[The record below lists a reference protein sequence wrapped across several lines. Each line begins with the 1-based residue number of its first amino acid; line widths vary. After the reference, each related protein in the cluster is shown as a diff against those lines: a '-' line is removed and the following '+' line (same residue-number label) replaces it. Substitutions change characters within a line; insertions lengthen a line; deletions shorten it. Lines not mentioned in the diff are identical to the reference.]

1 VEECI
6 IFILQIIIS
15 GLIIFFC
22 WKKYTKE
29 ENNIYKLL
37 YFTVGISWLILVI
50 IYDLDRYNIPTR
62 LGWVENTNSQNWLMI
77 LGTYIPSIISAIV
90 GAIFLIAVTVKQIEY
105 NRKDNEQR
113 DLENLRIQNMP
124 ILKYSFNSE
133 NRDANELENLIMT
146 NIEDGIPYNF
156 NIYLKNVGLNT
167 IKNIKI
173 DFKSDLINHSI
184 ERILGKE
191 TLEVME
197 KGEEKEINKFF
208 SLKQSDVP
216 YKVIVIVYYED
227 VLSNWYKQEIQIEY
241 IATSIFEPG
250 GYIGNIKYEVKE
262 AKIWEKK

>member
-1 VEECI
+1 MQILMFIIATTILILLVKLNYKKCKTGVEKVVLVLYGI
-6 IFILQIIIS
+6 TYLTPILIYYLDLWNIPS
-15 GLIIFFC
+15 LLNL
-22 WKKYTKE
+22 T
-29 ENNIYKLL
+29 NNI
-37 YFTVGISWLILVI
+37 
-50 IYDLDRYNIPTR
+50 
-62 LGWVENTNSQNWLMI
+62 NTQNWLSFLSSYTSSIVSTI
-77 LGTYIPSIISAIV
+77 LGVTASIYIAI
-90 GAIFLIAVTVKQIEY
+90 TQI
-105 NRKDNEQR
+105 RKNNEDNEKR

-133 NRDANELENLIMT
+133 NRGVNELENLIIT
-146 NIEDGIPYNF
+146 NIDDGIPYNF

-167 IKNIKI
+167 IKNIKV

-216 YKVIVIVYYED
+216 YNIIVIVYYED

-241 IATSIFEPG
+241 IATSIFKPG